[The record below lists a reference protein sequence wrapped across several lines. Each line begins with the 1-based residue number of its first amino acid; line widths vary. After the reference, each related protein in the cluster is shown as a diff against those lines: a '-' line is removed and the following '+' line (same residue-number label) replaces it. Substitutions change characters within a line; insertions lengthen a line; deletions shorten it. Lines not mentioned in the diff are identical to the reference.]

1 MESSNTTTEPA
12 WIVLPRRT
20 PSQVASFN
28 RKFDREYEA
37 FVQARKSRS
46 NMLQNVGENISDMAW
61 KWKHKLLHRKK
72 SPLDGPLD
80 LEKEYN
86 EEEPEETDYR
96 DPSFGADTV
105 IQTLY
110 EGKHSDPGRNNWD
123 WQDYPPKQMPTAIT
137 KARDRVAIKVY
148 KIKDIQKGAI
158 SNRYPLKY
166 HQVDIQNP
174 LLVSAIEPILKKEN
188 LHLDVHDIAVF
199 KEPFRPLW
207 FCQDEIRDLYR
218 NTKKEYPLKGYLQL
232 LLRVF
237 DEIFRDLKIKRRNLL
252 DKHLIDFRTAW
263 TLFPRDS
270 TAYSYG
276 MNSEFIAKVDGT
288 EYDTN
293 EGVMQLVLTAKVM
306 AFNGEEF
313 IWRKK
318 SLTINEFAGN
328 KPIRELRHY
337 PFEMH
342 PEKDAIEQRLV
353 SRGRKVLDLQGLT
366 YCSYN
371 GIALHPGESGVEKH
385 NVECRILV
393 DVVGYNKYHLAQG
406 KRENKDPEIEVVD
419 VSRRRHKQDLAE
431 AKPEGKHPK
440 TQQKRLN
447 EEDQTKNKEELLQKP
462 KELAFMTELIGG
474 YALKNKLWVY
484 FYVEDIEPII
494 WNDQAYSHL
503 VFDEQQKDLVLS
515 FVENHSLA
523 NGVNTAMEDVIVGK
537 GQGLIML
544 LSGPPGTGKTLMAE
558 AIADRTHRPLF
569 YLQAEDLGIN
579 AAALGANIK
588 KVFEMA
594 TEWNAVI
601 LLDEADV
608 FMAERNPNDIHRN
621 ELVSIFLRELEYYRG
636 IIFLTT
642 NLYHTIDTA
651 FRSRVS
657 LHLLFKSLTREA
669 RETVWRK
676 FLQRLPESNRITDVT
691 DESTATG
698 STTPRNDG
706 TEGDAEGEITATYH
720 DKPLDDED
728 IAELSLWQLNGR
740 EIKTAV
746 KMVRS
751 WCDHKGY
758 IMTLS
763 RLENGIKVTSP
774 HSNKDG
780 DVDKDLYE

>member
-1 MESSNTTTEPA
+1 MTPRPLWA
-12 WIVLPRRT
+12 PPRR
-20 PSQVASFN
+20 PSESTISYSTASLN
-28 RKFDREYEA
+28 LEA
-37 FVQARKSRS
+37 YRRKSPFK
-46 NMLQNVGENISDMAW
+46 MLENVGENISDMTW
-61 KWKHKLLHRKK
+61 KWKYKLLHRKK
-72 SPLDGPLD
+72 SPLDEPLD
-80 LEKEYN
+80 LEEEYK
-86 EEEPEETDYR
+86 EEEPEEMNNK
-96 DPSFGADTV
+96 DPAFGADTV

-110 EGKHSDPGRNNWD
+110 EGKHSNPGRNNWD
-123 WQDYPPKQMPTAIT
+123 WQNFPPKQVSKAIA

-166 HQVDIQNP
+166 HQVDVQNP

-188 LHLDVHDIAVF
+188 IHLDVHDTAVF

-218 NTKKEYPLKGYLQL
+218 STKQDNPLKGYLQL
-232 LLRVF
+232 LLRVL
-237 DEIFRDLKIKRRNLL
+237 DEIFRDLKIKRHNLL
-252 DKHLIDFRTAW
+252 DKDLIDFRTAW

-293 EGVMQLVLTAKVM
+293 DGVMQLVLTAKVM

-328 KPIRELRHY
+328 KPIRDLRHY

-342 PEKDAIEQRLV
+342 PEKDAIEERLV
-353 SRGRKVLDLQGLT
+353 SRGRKVLDLQGLA

-371 GIALHPGESGVEKH
+371 GIALHPGDSSVEKH
-385 NVECRILV
+385 NVEGRILV

-419 VSRRRHKQDLAE
+419 TSRRRRKQDLAD

-447 EEDQTKNKEELLQKP
+447 EEDQTKNREELLQKP

-484 FYVEDIEPII
+484 FYIEDLEPIV
-494 WNDQAYSHL
+494 WNDQAYCHL

-523 NGVNTAMEDVIVGK
+523 NGAKTAMEDVIVGK

-588 KVFEMA
+588 RVFEMA

-676 FLQRLPESNRITDVT
+676 FLQRLSDSNRITDAT
-691 DESTATG
+691 DESPATG

-706 TEGDAEGEITATYH
+706 TDEDAGREITVAYE

-751 WCDHKGY
+751 WCDHMGY